1 MSRLITPHALRRTTV
16 PSGLWLLTA
25 PDLPEMAPMRVY
37 VPCDARMMPG
47 LQEHT
52 GPLRYEKQI
61 TCAGTLRIITKTDG
75 ASRMLLDGEEIASG
89 EGWLEA
95 LVHDLP
101 YGEHT
106 LVIEAERSGVIRPVE
121 IEQMGSAYISDM
133 KINTRRQGRL
143 WLCTV
148 EVTVTSLSDEAQTFD
163 LDVEAGPAGTRWEE
177 LLLPAHGTTTLRRTI
192 PAPMAKRWSPARPVL
207 YKASAVLW
215 LDGEPADD
223 LRDRFG
229 FCQISIENGAPV
241 VNGER
246 IEGEVIFREEVS
258 DSLGRIV
265 PPQTAVCE
273 VLLLKQQGYAAVR
286 TGDDEIF
293 LDACDEIGMMVIGS
307 RRMGNHPCVA
317 EIRNS

>member
-1 MSRLITPHALRRTTV
+1 MSRLITTHALRRTTS
-16 PSGLWLLTA
+16 PAGLWLLTA
-25 PDLPEMAPMRVY
+25 PDAPEMAPLRVY
-37 VPCDARMMPG
+37 VPCDAQTMPG
-47 LQEHT
+47 FSGYAGT
-52 GPLRYEKQI
+52 LRYEKQI

-75 ASRMLLDGEEIASG
+75 ASRMLLDGGEIASG

-101 YGEHT
+101 YEEHT

-148 EVTVTSLSDEAQTFD
+148 EVTVTSLSDEQQVFD

-177 LLLPAHGTTTLRRTI
+177 LLLSAHGTTTLRRTL
-192 PAPMAKRWSPARPVL
+192 PAPSAKRWSPAKPVL

-229 FCQISIENGAPV
+229 FRTAETDGTTV
-241 VNGER
+241 TVNGEALA
-246 IEGEVIFREEVS
+246 GEIIFREEAC
-258 DSLGRIV
+258 DGLGCIV
-265 PPQTAVCE
+265 PPQIAVRE

-307 RRMGNHPCVA
+307 RRMGNHPCVV